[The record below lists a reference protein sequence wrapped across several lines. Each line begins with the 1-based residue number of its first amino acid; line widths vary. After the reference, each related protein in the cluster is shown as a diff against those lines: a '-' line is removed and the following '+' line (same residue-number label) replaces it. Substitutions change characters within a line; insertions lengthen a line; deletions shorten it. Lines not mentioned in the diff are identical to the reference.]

1 MNCIPENPHLKS
13 IIHTILEH
21 PTYDR
26 FVSLMKQYNITK
38 IYDCHSHVSSGP
50 NDMIEG
56 VQSPLRPKYPFS
68 VRDIQ
73 YFYDQLFD
81 RIGIDTVSIVF
92 DTPLPVYDM
101 EKKNRE
107 LLDHSDVAKNK
118 NRRVVPFA
126 VSTPDMNNEQIQSYL
141 DMGAKG
147 FKITP
152 RTPSSQHKKK
162 TVSEIS
168 LFEMIQ
174 HNALTMAYTH
184 GLPMLVHLPHL
195 VVSPRIKQSVKD
207 ELLHITQKFP
217 GIKMILAHLGQAQ
230 TLYKIDDLLS
240 WVEANGLND
249 NVWMDISAVTVS
261 SVLATALSGNV
272 KLLYGTDIDFALTEQ
287 GRYVT
292 YKMVNGNRV
301 LADTDTS
308 DKTITAL
315 VSTHFGRQL
324 KEFVQGQGIDVSYPM
339 LVAQWEG
346 ILDAVDMLKE
356 TGTKDSRIK
365 SMLEDLFFKNAEGLL
380 RVNSDRKILTGK

>member
-1 MNCIPENPHLKS
+1 MNYIPENPHLKS

-26 FVSLMKQYNITK
+26 FVSLMKQYNIAK

-50 NDMIEG
+50 NDMIQG
-56 VQSPLRPKYPFS
+56 VQSSLRPKYPFS
-68 VRDIQ
+68 VRDIK

-81 RIGIDTVSIVF
+81 SRGIDTVSIVF

-118 NRRVVPFA
+118 NRRIVPFA
-126 VSTPDMNNEQIQSYL
+126 VITSDMNDEQIQSYL
-141 DMGAKG
+141 EMGAKG

-152 RTPSSQHKKK
+152 RTPSSQIQKK

-174 HNALTMAYTH
+174 PNALAIADAN
-184 GLPMLVHLPHL
+184 GLPMLIHLPQL

-207 ELLHITQKFP
+207 ELLQMVQKFP
-217 GIKMILAHLGQAQ
+217 GIKIILAHLGQAQ
-230 TLYKIDDLLS
+230 TLYKIKDMLS
-240 WVEANGLND
+240 WVEANDLKD
-249 NVWMDISAVTVS
+249 HVFMDISAVTVS
-261 SVLATALSGNV
+261 SVLAAAVSGKV

-292 YKMVNGNRV
+292 YKMMNGKRV
-301 LADTDTS
+301 LADGDTS
-308 DKTITAL
+308 DKAITAL

-324 KEFVQGQGIDVSYPM
+324 KEFVQSQGIDLTAPM

-346 ILDAVDMLKE
+346 ILDAVDMLKQSG
-356 TGTKDSRIK
+356 TGNEQITLII
-365 SMLEDLFFKNAEGLL
+365 EDLFFRNAEELF
-380 RVNSDRKILTGK
+380 RGK

>member
-1 MNCIPENPHLKS
+1 MPENPHLKS
-13 IIHTILEH
+13 IIHTILEY

-26 FVSLMKQYNITK
+26 FVSLLKQYNITK

-56 VQSPLRPKYPFS
+56 VQSTLRPKYPFS

-81 RIGIDTVSIVF
+81 RLGIDTVSIVF

-107 LLDHSDVAKNK
+107 LLGCPEVTNNSS
-118 NRRVVPFA
+118 RQIVPFA
-126 VSTPDMNNEQIQSYL
+126 VITPDMSDEQIQSYL
-141 DMGAKG
+141 DKGAKG

-174 HNALTMAYTH
+174 HNALAIADEH
-184 GLPMLVHLPHL
+184 SLPMLIHLPQL
-195 VVSPRIKQSVKD
+195 VVSPRTKQSVKD
-207 ELLHITQKFP
+207 ELFQIAQKFP
-217 GIKMILAHLGQAQ
+217 GIKIILAHLGQAQ
-230 TLYKIDDLLS
+230 TLYKIQDMLS
-240 WVEANGLND
+240 WVEVNNLND
-249 NVWMDISAVTVS
+249 RVFMDISAVTVS
-261 SVLATALSGNV
+261 SVLAAALSGNV

-292 YKMVNGNRV
+292 YKMSNGERV

-308 DKTITAL
+308 DKAITAL

-324 KEFVQGQGIDVSYPM
+324 KEFVQGQGIDLNYPM

-346 ILDAVDMLKE
+346 ILDAVDMLKKS
-356 TGTKDSRIK
+356 GTQDDRIK
-365 SMLEDLFFKNAEGLL
+365 LMLEDLFFRNAEEHL
-380 RVNSDRKILTGK
+380 